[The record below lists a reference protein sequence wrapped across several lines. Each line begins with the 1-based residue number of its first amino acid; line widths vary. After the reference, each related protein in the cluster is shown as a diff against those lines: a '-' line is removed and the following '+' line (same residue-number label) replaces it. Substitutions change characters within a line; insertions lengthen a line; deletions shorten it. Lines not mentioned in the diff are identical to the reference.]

1 LASSTTS
8 GRFAIIIIT
17 GGSMPEVVVIGGGVM
32 GLGAAR
38 ELRRRGFA
46 QVCLIERGQTG
57 RGASWASAGIIGA
70 TEREESDPRLE
81 LRRVSRELWPTFAA
95 ELAEGS
101 GLDPEYRETGC
112 LFVARDQE
120 ELDWLRRRGT
130 PLQGAELRDLE
141 PALGPAALGG
151 LPRAGGSVDPRRL
164 ARALDLAARRM
175 GVEVRTGVEVR
186 GLKAAGDAVVGV
198 DTSEGPVDAELV
210 VIAAGAWSSTL
221 AGCQSRPPVSP
232 QRGQILA
239 LDQSDVG
246 LRHVLLTPTDP
257 YLVPRP
263 DGRLVIG
270 ATREEAGWDACL
282 TAGGV
287 AWLLTSAMSLVPG
300 LRDCPILEL
309 WTGFRPLSA
318 DGLPLIGPGDLRG
331 LWYLTGH
338 GPSGIAPLPGSLA
351 LLGALVTSQPP
362 LVDPTP
368 FHPARFSAT

>member
-1 LASSTTS
+1 
-8 GRFAIIIIT
+8 
-17 GGSMPEVVVIGGGVM
+17 MPDVVVVGGGVM

-38 ELRRRGFA
+38 ELRRRGLQ
-46 QVCLIERGQTG
+46 QVCVIERGQTG
-57 RGASWASAGIIGA
+57 RGASWASAGIVGA
-70 TEREESDPRLE
+70 TEREEADPRLE
-81 LRRVSRELWPTFAA
+81 LRRVSRGLWPTFAA
-95 ELAEGS
+95 ELAEEA

-112 LFVARDQE
+112 LFAARQQD
-120 ELDWLRRRGT
+120 ELEWLRRRG
-130 PLQGAELRDLE
+130 PVLEGATLRDFE
-141 PALGPAALGG
+141 PALGPAVLGG

-164 ARALDLAARRM
+164 VRALELAVRRA

-186 GLKAAGDAVVGV
+186 GLRTRAEVVIGV
-198 DTSEGPVDAELV
+198 DTSDGAIDADLV

-221 AGCQSRPPVSP
+221 DGCEPRPPVQP

-239 LDQSDVG
+239 LDHSAVRLQ
-246 LRHVLLTPTDP
+246 HVLLTPTDP

-270 ATREEAGWDACL
+270 ATREEAGWDPAL

-287 AWLLTSAMSLVPG
+287 AWLLDEAMTLVPG

-309 WTGFRPLSA
+309 WTGFRPLSS
-318 DGLPLIGPGDLRG
+318 DGLPLIGPGGLRG

-351 LLGALVTSQPP
+351 LFGALVTSQPP
-362 LVDPTP
+362 PVDPTAFRP
-368 FHPARFSAT
+368 TRFSPG

>member
-1 LASSTTS
+1 
-8 GRFAIIIIT
+8 
-17 GGSMPEVVVIGGGVM
+17 MPEVVVVGGGVM

-38 ELRRRGFA
+38 ELRRRGFE

-57 RGASWASAGIIGA
+57 RGASWASAGIVGA
-70 TEREESDPRLE
+70 TERDEADPRLE
-81 LRRVSRELWPTFAA
+81 LRRVSRDLWPAFAA
-95 ELAEGS
+95 ELRDES
-101 GLDPEYRETGC
+101 GLDPEYTETGC
-112 LFVARDQE
+112 LFVARDQA
-120 ELDWLRRRGT
+120 ELDWLRGRGT
-130 PLQGAELRDLE
+130 LLEDAELRQFE
-141 PALGPAALGG
+141 PGLGPAVLGG

-164 ARALDLAARRM
+164 VRALELAARRA
-175 GVEVRTGVEVR
+175 GIEIRTGIEVR
-186 GLKAAGDAVVGV
+186 GLRTTSERVTGV
-198 DTSEGPVDAELV
+198 DTSEGSLDADLV

-221 AGCQSRPPVSP
+221 AGCQPRPPVGP

-239 LDQSDVG
+239 LDQAGVG

-287 AWLLTSAMSLVPG
+287 AWLLTSAMGLVPG

-309 WTGFRPLSA
+309 WTGFRPLSV
-318 DGLPLIGPGDLRG
+318 DGVPLIGPGELHG

-351 LLGALVTSQPP
+351 LLGALVTGQPP
-362 LVDPTP
+362 PVDPTP